1 MTKSLINKSHKEK
14 AMEFKP
20 NNDVVIV
27 DEKVTTV
34 FEAKQVTPD
43 LTPEQKILANRRMV
57 EAFSD
62 CG

>member
-1 MTKSLINKSHKEK
+1 MKFEYKD
-14 AMEFKP
+14 
-20 NNDVVIV
+20 DVVIV

-34 FEAKQVTPD
+34 FEAKQVPPD
-43 LTPEQKILANRRMV
+43 LTPEQKALANRRMV

>member
-1 MTKSLINKSHKEK
+1 MSHKEK
-14 AMEFKP
+14 AMEFKLE
-20 NNDVVIV
+20 NDVVIV

-34 FEAKQVTPD
+34 FEAKQVKPE
-43 LTPEQKILANRRMV
+43 LTPEQKVLANRRMV